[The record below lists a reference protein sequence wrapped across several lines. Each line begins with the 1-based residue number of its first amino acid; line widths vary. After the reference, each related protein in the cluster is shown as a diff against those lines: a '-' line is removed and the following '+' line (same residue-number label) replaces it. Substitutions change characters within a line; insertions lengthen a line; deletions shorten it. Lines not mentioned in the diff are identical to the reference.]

1 MRSYRRTDDSSGSVV
16 DLFCGAGGLAHG
28 LLREGFRIAAG
39 VDIDVRCRYPFE
51 HNNDS
56 TFVAGDVD
64 HLRVDQITELFHANE
79 PRILVGCAPCQPF
92 SLYNQK
98 NRDPNWRLVGRLCE
112 LATKIRPDVV
122 SMENVPR
129 LMYYRKGQ
137 VFADFVSSL
146 QNAGYTVDYA
156 IVYLPDYGLPQ
167 HRSRLV
173 VMASLHGRVEIEA
186 PSHTPECYQTVE
198 QAIGSLPP
206 LAAGQVDRHDE
217 LHTASRLTAI
227 NLRRIRASTPGG
239 NWTDWDEELVSPCHR
254 VRTGRGY
261 KSVYGR
267 MQADE
272 PSPTITT
279 QFYGFG
285 NGRFGHPEQDR
296 ALSLREGATLQS
308 FPSYY
313 RFIAPGEKIRFKT
326 IGRMIGNAVPVL
338 LGQVLGRSI
347 ASHLRAHGLHG
358 TTDFRHDEAAGE
370 RSYHYRSRD
379 FSAIGP

>member
-1 MRSYRRTDDSSGSVV
+1 MEPYRPRNNPTGSVV

-28 LLREGFRIAAG
+28 MLREGFRIAAG
-39 VDIDVRCRYPFE
+39 VDVDVRCRYPFE

-56 TFVAGDVD
+56 TFVLGDVH
-64 HLRVDQITELFHANE
+64 HLRINEIAGLFDTDE

-98 NRDPNWRLVGRLCE
+98 NRDPNWRLVGRFCE
-112 LATKIRPDVV
+112 LATEMRPDVV

-129 LMYYRKGQ
+129 LIDYRDGQ
-137 VFADFVSSL
+137 VFEALVSSL
-146 QNAGYTVDYA
+146 RKAGYTVDHTT
-156 IVYLPDYGLPQ
+156 VFLPDYGLPQ
-167 HRSRLV
+167 RRTRLV
-173 VMASLHGRVEIEA
+173 VMASLHGTVRIET
-186 PSHTPECYQTVE
+186 PTHTPDLYRTVE
-198 QAIGSLPP
+198 QAIGALPP
-206 LAAGQVDRHDE
+206 LAAGETDDYDE
-217 LHTASRLTAI
+217 LHTVSRLTEI

-239 NWTDWDEELVSPCHR
+239 DWTDWDEELVSPCHK
-254 VRTGRGY
+254 VESGRGY

-267 MQADE
+267 MRADE

-296 ALSLREGATLQS
+296 ALSLREGAILQS

-313 RFIAPGEKIRFKT
+313 RFIAPGERIQFKT

-338 LGQVLGRSI
+338 LGQVIGRSI
-347 ASHLRAHGLHG
+347 ASHLAALGFAHHNGP
-358 TTDFRHDEAAGE
+358 TTHHSGD
-370 RSYHYRSRD
+370 
-379 FSAIGP
+379 